1 MELNGAKILYTI
13 HTNIPVLGDLKITQT
28 LVSTWI
34 VMALLTALAFW
45 LGHDLK
51 LENVSKR
58 QAAAEF
64 IVERLDQF
72 VRDNMGTHFDRYI
85 PLVGAIFAL
94 SIGCN
99 LISVVGLWSPTAD
112 LNTEAAWAIVV
123 FVLIMYYKIK
133 TNGILAYLKGLL
145 DPIFLM
151 APINVLSEISTPVS
165 MAFRHFGNI
174 LSGTVIS
181 TLLYWALASLSH
193 VVFGWLPGFLSQLQL
208 FQIGIPAF
216 TGLYFD
222 WFGGCIQA
230 FIFCIGEGNAAAAAC
245 EAVGRQP
252 ECKSDVTST
261 LILGVALSETTGIYG
276 FVTGL
281 LLIFLA
287 PGMFMN
293 YLG

>member
-1 MELNGAKILYTI
+1 MRRVKCEECGKVYNFDVDDFCPRCGAFNQPPKA
-13 HTNIPVLGDLKITQT
+13 
-28 LVSTWI
+28 S
-34 VMALLTALAFW
+34 
-45 LGHDLK
+45 
-51 LENVSKR
+51 
-58 QAAAEF
+58 
-64 IVERLDQF
+64 
-72 VRDNMGTHFDRYI
+72 
-85 PLVGAIFAL
+85 AINA
-94 SIGCN
+94 
-99 LISVVGLWSPTAD
+99 
-112 LNTEAAWAIVV
+112 EAAWAIVV

-230 FIFCIGEGNAAAAAC
+230 FIFCTLTTIFIKRAAGE
-245 EAVGRQP
+245 
-252 ECKSDVTST
+252 D
-261 LILGVALSETTGIYG
+261 
-276 FVTGL
+276 
-281 LLIFLA
+281 
-287 PGMFMN
+287 
-293 YLG
+293 

>member
-1 MELNGAKILYTI
+1 MRRFPSRRAK
-13 HTNIPVLGDLKITQT
+13 
-28 LVSTWI
+28 
-34 VMALLTALAFW
+34 
-45 LGHDLK
+45 
-51 LENVSKR
+51 
-58 QAAAEF
+58 AAAEF

-72 VRDNMGTHFDRYI
+72 VHDNMGYHFDQYI
-85 PLVGAIFAL
+85 PLIGAIFAL

-99 LISVVGLWSPTAD
+99 LISVIGLWSPTAD

-133 TNGILAYLKGLL
+133 TNGIFSYLKGLL
-145 DPIFLM
+145 DPIFIM

-193 VVFGWLPGFLSQLQL
+193 VIFGWLPGFLSQLQL

-230 FIFCIGEGNAAAAAC
+230 FIFCTLTAIFIKRAAGE
-245 EAVGRQP
+245 
-252 ECKSDVTST
+252 D
-261 LILGVALSETTGIYG
+261 
-276 FVTGL
+276 
-281 LLIFLA
+281 
-287 PGMFMN
+287 
-293 YLG
+293 

>member
-13 HTNIPVLGDLKITQT
+13 HTNIPLLGDFKITQT
-28 LVSTWI
+28 LVTTWI
-34 VMALLTALAFW
+34 VMALLSGFAIW

-64 IVERLDQF
+64 IVTRLEQF
-72 VRDNMGTHFDRYI
+72 VHDNMGFHFDQYI
-85 PLVGAIFAL
+85 PLIGAIFAL

-133 TNGILAYLKGLL
+133 TNGILAYIKGLL
-145 DPIFLM
+145 DPIFIM

-193 VVFGWLPGFLSQLQL
+193 VIFGWLPGFLSQ
-208 FQIGIPAF
+208 IGH
-216 TGLYFD
+216 
-222 WFGGCIQA
+222 FGRKINIV
-230 FIFCIGEGNAAAAAC
+230 FNA
-245 EAVGRQP
+245 
-252 ECKSDVTST
+252 
-261 LILGVALSETTGIYG
+261 
-276 FVTGL
+276 
-281 LLIFLA
+281 LIFVAVHFLIIGHKLPKSFHIISRNCYYGKSFTRDSVA
-287 PGMFMN
+287 QRTAVDR
-293 YLG
+293 